1 MNEIAVD
8 EKLQKNLKSVN
19 EDEEKINELEQI
31 VMTNYEKHVLE
42 FMKYYDRNKKEE
54 SLLDSIVKD
63 DLLTEGKKKNNRNK

>member
-1 MNEIAVD
+1 MRPLSI
-8 EKLQKNLKSVN
+8 KNLKSVN

-63 DLLTEGKKKNNRNK
+63 ELLTEGKKKNNRNK

>member
-8 EKLQKNLKSVN
+8 EKLQKNLKSVS

-63 DLLTEGKKKNNRNK
+63 ELLTEGKKKGQSI